1 MNRFLKI
8 FCSSVLMLGFVNLSH
23 AGAGVTAVYKT
34 SADELWKTVDFHQ
47 PSENIMPPIE
57 TSVRAGE
64 GLGATKVNSLKGGG
78 EVNLQLVYYSPE
90 NRSFNYVIQS
100 SPLPV
105 SNYVGEVL
113 VEALGDNRAQLT
125 WRGTYQANG
134 VSEEEADAILQGFY
148 EAIAGRI
155 GEIHTME

>member
-1 MNRFLKI
+1 MKRQILISFSFLTTLL
-8 FCSSVLMLGFVNLSH
+8 FSSMTF
-23 AGAGVTAVYKT
+23 AGAGVTAVYKA

-57 TSVRAGE
+57 TSVRNGE

-78 EVNLQLVYYSPE
+78 EVKLQLVYYSPDA
-90 NRSFNYVIQS
+90 RAFNYVIQS

-105 SNYVGEVL
+105 SNYVGEVF
-113 VEALGDNRAQLT
+113 VESLGDNRSQLT
-125 WRGTYQANG
+125 WRGTYEANG
-134 VSEEEADAILQGFY
+134 VTPEEADAILQGFY

-155 GEIHTME
+155 GEIHTKE

>member
-78 EVNLQLVYYSPE
+78 EVNLQLV
-90 NRSFNYVIQS
+90 
-100 SPLPV
+100 
-105 SNYVGEVL
+105 
-113 VEALGDNRAQLT
+113 
-125 WRGTYQANG
+125 
-134 VSEEEADAILQGFY
+134 
-148 EAIAGRI
+148 
-155 GEIHTME
+155 